1 MIQTVSRSFMFA
13 GLVMSLLFG
22 AMSLHAQDPLAS
34 AALAR
39 DSGDIVGAARI
50 LDNALVS
57 KPNDFDLL
65 MASGQLRLR
74 YMEDF
79 PAAADLFR
87 RALAERRKD
96 PAALRGLGMAQS
108 MMGRCSEAIETL
120 QNAVT
125 AEKSLDNYLALG
137 SAFLACG
144 KDSLSRAELTFQTAN
159 NAYPKNARVSV
170 ALGDLYF
177 SREIFEL
184 AETKYSEA
192 LAIDPQLIEPRI
204 RLARANRELAKQQA
218 TLEESQPYYRKA
230 LFEFNQIT
238 LRAPHEPLPW
248 REQGEILMLAE
259 EWENALKSFERYRQL
274 RPDDPR
280 ADTLLASAA
289 IRGNF
294 YQYAIDPL
302 QRILSRNDSASAAF
316 HSRARFMLGKSYYA
330 MKNYDSSRIVY
341 SQIGEEEMGRDLES
355 AKLYASAIMQSGG
368 DTVAALRLYEKLSA
382 SNPTD
387 CELSTALGDL
397 LYKMKQYDGVIVA
410 FNRRLEN
417 CPDAPKA
424 LPLLYIGLA
433 HFARKNYSAAIESL
447 RRSAD
452 ADTTSATPIYWL
464 MNAYAIQ
471 KQYGKAGA
479 LANELVA
486 RRADSSNP
494 RWVAQAWFYSG
505 KERFDAKKFKEAI
518 NYFERSYDADRSYC
532 TALLFIAYA
541 YQSSNDK
548 ANACRYYKLVI
559 QCGSSEDAKSA
570 REEMKKIG
578 CE

>member
-1 MIQTVSRSFMFA
+1 MTQTAFRPLTFVVT
-13 GLVMSLLFG
+13 LVVFLFG
-22 AMSLHAQDPLAS
+22 VLSLQAQDPLAS
-34 AALAR
+34 AILAR

-50 LDNALVS
+50 LDNALLS
-57 KPNDFDLL
+57 KPTDYDLL

-74 YMEDF
+74 YVEDY

-87 RALAERRKD
+87 RALSEKRKD
-96 PAALRGLGMAQS
+96 QNALRGLGMALS

-120 QNAVT
+120 QSAISG
-125 AEKSLDNYLALG
+125 EKSLDNYLALG
-137 SAFLACG
+137 NAYLVCG

-159 NAYPKNARVSV
+159 NAFPKNARVSV

-177 SREIFEL
+177 SREIYEL
-184 AETKYSEA
+184 AETKYAEA
-192 LAIDPQLIEPRI
+192 LTIDPQLIEPRI
-204 RLARANRELAKQQA
+204 RLARANRALARQQA

-230 LFEFNQIT
+230 LFEFNQVTI
-238 LRAPHEPLPW
+238 RAPHEPLPW
-248 REQGEILMLAE
+248 REQGEILLLAE

-289 IRGNF
+289 IKGNF

-302 QRILSRNDSASAAF
+302 QRILSRNDSISARF

-341 SQIGEEEMGRDLES
+341 SQISDEEIGRDLES

-368 DTVAALRLYEKLSA
+368 DTVAALRLYEKLSSA
-382 SNPTD
+382 NPTD

-417 CPDAPKA
+417 CPNAPAA

-433 HFARKNYSAAIESL
+433 HFAKKNYSQAIESL

-452 ADTTSATPIYWL
+452 ADTTSATAVYWL

-479 LANELVA
+479 LAADLIA

-505 KERFDAKKFKEAI
+505 KDRFDAKKFKDAI
-518 NYFERSYDADRSYC
+518 GYFERSYEADRSYC
-532 TALLFIAYA
+532 TPLLFIAYA

-548 ANACRYYKLVI
+548 ANACKYYKLVV